1 MKAKRSLIIA
11 ASIVLLFVL
20 AGFLLVRI
28 LTRQTVI
35 PVDAEFSITL
45 ERTACFGRCPIYRIS
60 VEGNGRVTY
69 YGEMFVAVEGEQ
81 RSQIAQDQVRRL
93 ARELERVDFF
103 SLQDEYTDLS
113 ATDMPSA
120 ITTLRLNG
128 EMKTIVHYHGD
139 FSAPEK
145 LTKLEDLIDEI
156 TDSTRWVEP

>member
-1 MKAKRSLIIA
+1 
-11 ASIVLLFVL
+11 
-20 AGFLLVRI
+20 
-28 LTRQTVI
+28 
-35 PVDAEFSITL
+35 
-45 ERTACFGRCPIYRIS
+45 
-60 VEGNGRVTY
+60 
-69 YGEMFVAVEGEQ
+69 MFVAVEGEQ